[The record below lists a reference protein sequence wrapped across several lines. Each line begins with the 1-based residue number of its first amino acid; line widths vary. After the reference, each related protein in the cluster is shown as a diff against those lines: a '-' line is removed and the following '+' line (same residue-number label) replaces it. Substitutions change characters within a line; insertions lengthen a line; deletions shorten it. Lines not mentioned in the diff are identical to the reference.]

1 MATTGRTAGETS
13 ARYGPD
19 DGTPVPVVDFNLIH
33 VTRPIEVIHHPA
45 ERFYELL
52 DAGTSLALLVYEK
65 DSHQTAITH
74 AMVRED
80 RRGNGL
86 GSTLIASALD
96 HLATSGA
103 NVTNYCAS
111 VAAFL
116 DRHPEYKRLVA
127 VGPKDWRP

>member
-1 MATTGRTAGETS
+1 MATTGRRAGAKN

-19 DGTPVPVVDFNLIH
+19 AGNPVPVVDFNLTH
-33 VTRPIEVIHHPA
+33 VTRPIEVVHHPD

-96 HLATSGA
+96 HLAASGA
-103 NVTNYCAS
+103 KVTNYCGS

-116 DRHPEYKRLVA
+116 DKHPEYKQLVG
-127 VGPKDWRP
+127 VGAKG

>member
-1 MATTGRTAGETS
+1 MATTGRPAGETS

-19 DGTPVPVVDFNLIH
+19 EGIPVPVVDFNLIH

-52 DAGTSLALLVYEK
+52 AAGTSLALLVYEK
-65 DSHQTAITH
+65 DSRQTAITH

-103 NVTNYCAS
+103 KVTNYCAS

-116 DRHPEYKRLVA
+116 DKHPEYKRLVA
-127 VGPKDWRP
+127 VGAKG